1 MNAGDLLIRYF
12 WNMWSRSQVP
22 SILNCNDP
30 FRMKL
35 ESLLIYK
42 YYTKMFTENDRT
54 RFKNLLSGEFDT
66 LINYMLEKEC
76 KLKQETIEQ

>member
-1 MNAGDLLIRYF
+1 
-12 WNMWSRSQVP
+12 
-22 SILNCNDP
+22 
-30 FRMKL
+30 MKL